1 MNAGEVENPGAFD
14 PEVNS
19 ASSTP
24 TGEGGTPL
32 ESRQQRDPEEPIG
45 DDGVNYD
52 AYADGPEATGVAT
65 TNSAEMN
72 FSAEDIKKRKKT
84 NYFVNIAGAEKLKR
98 EEEKR
103 RAAEE
108 KRKLSEARR
117 AEKENA
123 QAEKAAA
130 AQRARKE
137 KYDASQEKNVHKE
150 AVAEEKRQ
158 RKAVAAEKHKQK
170 RTLARERRHERI
182 DNFKNWILNHF
193 WNGRKKIIPASILAL
208 AILAVPVYF
217 FILNPFFTEQGK
229 ISEYKE
235 EAKAARKE
243 QEDTTAILI
252 EADKVYSEAQSIIEN
267 GDGTYDDAKNKF
279 LSKFYGSTDKYRIY
293 ILFQYASFAKK
304 HNDNLF
310 AVIDLIK
317 QYENEADTKSTK
329 DTLYATYIMLY
340 KELNDEENVTYY
352 TNLKNAL
359 NPRTTVYDEDVNE
372 EE

>member
-52 AYADGPEATGVAT
+52 AYADGPEATSVAT

-108 KRKLSEARR
+108 KRKLNEARR

-158 RKAVAAEKHKQK
+158 RKAVAEEKHKQK

-229 ISEYKE
+229 INEYKE
-235 EAKAARKE
+235 EAKTTQKE
-243 QEDTTAILI
+243 KEDINTVLMDAKT
-252 EADKVYSEAQSIIEN
+252 VYSDAEAMLT
-267 GDGTYDDAKNKF
+267 DGTGFYDDAKNLF
-279 LSKFYGSTDKYRIY
+279 LSKFQNSTDEYRIY
-293 ILFQYASFAKK
+293 YLFEYASFAKR
-304 HNDNLF
+304 HHDNLYSV
-310 AVIDLIK
+310 ARLI
-317 QYENEADTKSTK
+317 QEYEGEAKTKSAK
-329 DTLYATYIMLY
+329 FTLYSTYVMIY
-340 KELNDEENVTYY
+340 SEVGDEEKTTYY
-352 TNLKNAL
+352 TSLRDELNSVGANL
-359 NPRTTVYDEDVNE
+359 
-372 EE
+372 